1 MPVSSIV
8 LHSLFRLWSVS
19 RTALSTQQAF
29 IPEPAWMVT
38 LAYAIE
44 QKNIPKSHCAK
55 ILFAL
60 ARLDA
65 WRVRKD
71 VGESRTVVVS
81 LPGQACTAPLLTT
94 LQEAFPHERHVFVY
108 NSCIDSVSR
117 GLRLEHDSSRM
128 DCIPMS
134 QLTGVDVKKYRELLK
149 NLPFDKAGIVEAW
162 MSSVDAFLKL
172 KHEEKKTGYMPFV
185 CRLGFLMSQFGT
197 LGNGNEDQSHLA
209 LLNLLQYVTGSRSRP
224 LKEHVVVAASETLT
238 ELRKAELELIKK
250 HERNLSDYEKE
261 VIKECAFVHKGI
273 LIQNKTL
280 MDTVQP
286 REEWSLKAAKK
297 LTSCACCMPGEG
309 DEDSDEE
316 DQDNSIQNDSGI
328 KREDREK
335 KVAKRSITA
344 TPSGQYVDGKSM
356 FAFDPSKFTG
366 I

>member
-29 IPEPAWMVT
+29 IPKPDWMLT

-44 QKNIPKSHCAK
+44 QKNIQKSHRAK

-94 LQEAFPHERHVFVY
+94 LQEAFPHERHVFIY
-108 NSCIDSVSR
+108 NTCIDSVSR
-117 GLRLEHDSSRM
+117 GLRLERDSRM

-149 NLPFDKAGIVEAW
+149 NLPFDKAGIVEAL

-172 KHEEKKTGYMPFV
+172 KHEEKKTG
-185 CRLGFLMSQFGT
+185 
-197 LGNGNEDQSHLA
+197 
-209 LLNLLQYVTGSRSRP
+209 
-224 LKEHVVVAASETLT
+224 
-238 ELRKAELELIKK
+238 
-250 HERNLSDYEKE
+250 
-261 VIKECAFVHKGI
+261 
-273 LIQNKTL
+273 
-280 MDTVQP
+280 
-286 REEWSLKAAKK
+286 
-297 LTSCACCMPGEG
+297 
-309 DEDSDEE
+309 
-316 DQDNSIQNDSGI
+316 
-328 KREDREK
+328 
-335 KVAKRSITA
+335 
-344 TPSGQYVDGKSM
+344 
-356 FAFDPSKFTG
+356 
-366 I
+366 